1 MQPLRCWTCGRS
13 LHAAMVEF
21 TAATRRGVEP
31 ARALD
36 EAHLL
41 RYCCRRFP
49 LSDPS
54 GGAALVQP
62 NAAPPKSASPTGAE
76 GRGSPLGG
84 SGGEIE
90 GSSEAA
96 HVVHRLM

>member
-1 MQPLRCWTCGRS
+1 MHPLRCWTCGRS
-13 LHAAMVEF
+13 LHAAMAEF
-21 TAATRRGVEP
+21 PAATRRGVEP

-62 NAAPPKSASPTGAE
+62 NPVQKTSAPPAGAE
-76 GRGSPLGG
+76 DLGSPLGG
-84 SGGEIE
+84 SGGGVE
-90 GSSEAA
+90 GGSEAA
-96 HVVHRLM
+96 DVVHRLM